1 MFVVWVSLPPP
12 PHLVGSGPTV
22 LPKPWLDFC
31 NWKSCFLYSQ
41 IKEYL
46 LTFPLLGRH
55 NWSLYVSS
63 TVHFSASLQMY
74 FQVDQVPSSAPM
86 AVIIVWI
93 QWEAFFFPLR
103 ELWIVLFLNDLYDIM
118 YTWCKHSSVYILIW
132 YVYVLPCYWQKVKAL
147 VSEKNVVL
155 FPFRPY
161 PNWRRYLFC
170 FLYSFLM

>member
-1 MFVVWVSLPPP
+1 MHSVRCMFVVWVSLPPT
-12 PHLVGSGPTV
+12 PHLVGSGPTA

-31 NWKSCFLYSQ
+31 NWKSWFLYSQ

-74 FQVDQVPSSAPM
+74 FQVDQVPSSVPM

-103 ELWIVLFLNDLYDIM
+103 VVNCFIPKWSLWY
-118 YTWCKHSSVYILIW
+118 
-132 YVYVLPCYWQKVKAL
+132 YVYMMLTFFSLYINLVRVCTSVLL
-147 VSEKNVVL
+147 TES
-155 FPFRPY
+155 
-161 PNWRRYLFC
+161 
-170 FLYSFLM
+170 

>member
-1 MFVVWVSLPPP
+1 MHSVRCMFVVWVSLPPP
-12 PHLVGSGPTV
+12 PHLVGSGPTA

-103 ELWIVLFLNDLYDIM
+103 VVNCFIPKWSLWY
-118 YTWCKHSSVYILIW
+118 
-132 YVYVLPCYWQKVKAL
+132 YVYTMLTFFSLYINLVRVCTSVLL
-147 VSEKNVVL
+147 TES
-155 FPFRPY
+155 
-161 PNWRRYLFC
+161 
-170 FLYSFLM
+170 

>member
-1 MFVVWVSLPPP
+1 MHSVRCMFVVWVSLPPP

-31 NWKSCFLYSQ
+31 NWKSWFLYSQ

-103 ELWIVLFLNDLYDIM
+103 VVNCFIPKWSLWY
-118 YTWCKHSSVYILIW
+118 
-132 YVYVLPCYWQKVKAL
+132 YVYMMLTFFSLYINLVRVCTSVLL
-147 VSEKNVVL
+147 TES
-155 FPFRPY
+155 
-161 PNWRRYLFC
+161 
-170 FLYSFLM
+170 